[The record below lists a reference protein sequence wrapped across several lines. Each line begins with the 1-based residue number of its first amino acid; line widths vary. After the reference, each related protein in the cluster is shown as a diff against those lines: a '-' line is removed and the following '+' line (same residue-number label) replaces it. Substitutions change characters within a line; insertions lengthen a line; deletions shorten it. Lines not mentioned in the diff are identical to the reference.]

1 MQMHHHKASKEH
13 VHGTDSHAEHDHPTG
28 HMHHMQAFKQ
38 RFIVSL
44 IVTIPILMLSSTIQ
58 EWFGF
63 AVTLPYQHYIVLLLS
78 TFVYLYGGWP
88 FLRMMG
94 DEIRSLKPGM
104 MTLISMAI
112 SVAYFY
118 SASTLFF
125 HQGKAFFWELA
136 TLIDIM
142 LIGHYIEAKSLL
154 SASSALSELVKLMP
168 QEAVRIRPDGSQEE
182 VTIEALQVDDL
193 ILIRPGEKIPADGI
207 VKEGESMADE
217 AFLTGESKPV
227 YKKRGE
233 KVYMG
238 STNLDGALKVEISK
252 EGKESYLSQ
261 MLSLVQEASRSKSHT
276 QDLANRAA
284 GWLFYLSVSVAAVT
298 FAVWS
303 MLTSAGDSIQKSIT
317 VLIIA
322 CPHALGLAVPLV
334 TAISTSLGAK
344 KGILIRH
351 REAFEKLRD
360 VDVICFDKTGTLTEG
375 KLSVTEIYALEDEEK
390 MLQYALSLEQNSE
403 HALAKAII
411 DYTQERQIGPIPITK
426 FEAYPGIGAKATI
439 EGQTVMIGGMQLLEK
454 ESLDIPQAMHRYE
467 SEEASKVWLAADGKI
482 MGLFL
487 LEDSIRKD
495 ASEAITMLDGM
506 GVKSYM
512 LTGDNVLVA
521 AEVAKQTGITHY
533 EANLLPDEKLQKIG
547 QLKKEGK
554 IVAMVGD
561 GINDAPALLEA
572 DIGIAIGAGTDI
584 AIESA
589 DIILTKNELL
599 RVTDAIR
606 LSKATYR
613 KMVQNL
619 WWASGYNLIAIP
631 LAAGVL
637 TPWGIMIKPALGA
650 VLMSLSTV
658 IVAFNARLLKDR
670 PSP

>member
-1 MQMHHHKASKEH
+1 MPMHQHTVSQNHSRH
-13 VHGTDSHAEHDHPTG
+13 TDTHTAHDHTSG
-28 HMHHMQAFKQ
+28 HGHHMHDFKQ

-44 IVTIPILMLSSTIQ
+44 IVTIPILLLSSMIQ

-63 AVTLPYQHYIVLLLS
+63 VITLPYQNTIVLLLS
-78 TFVYLYGGWP
+78 SFIYLYGGWP
-88 FLRMMG
+88 FLSMMR
-94 DEIRSLKPGM
+94 EEVRSLKPGM

-112 SVAYFY
+112 TVAYFY
-118 SASTLFF
+118 SASTLLF

-168 QEAVRIRPDGSQEE
+168 QQALRIRPDGSREE
-182 VTIEALQVDDL
+182 VAVEALQVDDL

-227 YKKRGE
+227 NKKTGSS
-233 KVYMG
+233 VFMG

-261 MLSLVQEASRSKSHT
+261 MLSLVQEASRSRSHT

-303 MLTSAGDSIQKSIT
+303 MLTSPGDSVQKAIT

-334 TAISTSLGAK
+334 TAISTSLGAQ
-344 KGILIRH
+344 KGILIRR

-403 HALAKAII
+403 HSLAKAII
-411 DYTQERQIGPIPITK
+411 DYAKERRIKPLPIEE
-426 FEAYPGIGAKATI
+426 FEAYPGIGAKAKIGGKTM
-439 EGQTVMIGGMQLLEK
+439 MIGGMQLLEK
-454 ESLDIPQAMHRYE
+454 ESLDIPEAMHSYE
-467 SEEASKVWLAADGKI
+467 NKEASKVWLAADGRI
-482 MGLFL
+482 LGLFL
-487 LEDSIRKD
+487 LEDSIRKH
-495 ASEAITMLDGM
+495 AKQAIDMLESM
-506 GVKSYM
+506 GIKSYM
-512 LTGDNVLVA
+512 LTGDNTLVA
-521 AEVAKQTGITHY
+521 AEVAKQTGIAHY
-533 EANLLPDEKLQKIG
+533 EANLLPDEKLQKID

-589 DIILTKNELL
+589 DIILT
-599 RVTDAIR
+599 T
-606 LSKATYR
+606 S
-613 KMVQNL
+613 
-619 WWASGYNLIAIP
+619 
-631 LAAGVL
+631 
-637 TPWGIMIKPALGA
+637 
-650 VLMSLSTV
+650 
-658 IVAFNARLLKDR
+658 
-670 PSP
+670 

>member
-1 MQMHHHKASKEH
+1 MHQHTVSQNHSRH
-13 VHGTDSHAEHDHPTG
+13 TDTHTTHGHTSGHSH
-28 HMHHMQAFKQ
+28 HMHDFKK

-44 IVTIPILMLSSTIQ
+44 IVTIPILLLSSMIQ

-63 AVTLPYQHYIVLLLS
+63 VITLPYQNTIVLLLS
-78 TFVYLYGGWP
+78 SFVYLYGGWP
-88 FLRMMG
+88 FLTMMTE
-94 DEIRSLKPGM
+94 EIKSLKPGM

-112 SVAYFY
+112 TVAYFY

-168 QEAVRIRPDGSQEE
+168 QQAVRIRPDGSQEE
-182 VTIEALQVDDL
+182 VTIEALQVNDL

-227 YKKRGE
+227 HKKTGSS
-233 KVYMG
+233 VFMG

-261 MLSLVQEASRSKSHT
+261 MLTLVQEASRSRSHT

-303 MLTSAGDSIQKSIT
+303 MLTSAGDSVQKAIT

-360 VDVICFDKTGTLTEG
+360 VDVICFDKTGTLTDG
-375 KLSVTEIYALEDEEK
+375 KLSVTEVYALEDEEK

-403 HALAKAII
+403 HSLAKAII
-411 DYTQERQIGPIPITK
+411 DHAQERRIEPIPVK
-426 FEAYPGIGAKATI
+426 AFEAYPGIGAKAKI
-439 EGQTVMIGGMQLLEK
+439 GGKTVMIGGMQLLEK
-454 ESLDIPQAMHRYE
+454 ESLDIPEPMHKYE
-467 SEEASKVWLAADGKI
+467 TKEASKVWLAVDGKI
-482 MGLFL
+482 LGL
-487 LEDSIRKD
+487 
-495 ASEAITMLDGM
+495 
-506 GVKSYM
+506 
-512 LTGDNVLVA
+512 
-521 AEVAKQTGITHY
+521 
-533 EANLLPDEKLQKIG
+533 
-547 QLKKEGK
+547 
-554 IVAMVGD
+554 
-561 GINDAPALLEA
+561 
-572 DIGIAIGAGTDI
+572 
-584 AIESA
+584 
-589 DIILTKNELL
+589 
-599 RVTDAIR
+599 
-606 LSKATYR
+606 
-613 KMVQNL
+613 
-619 WWASGYNLIAIP
+619 
-631 LAAGVL
+631 
-637 TPWGIMIKPALGA
+637 
-650 VLMSLSTV
+650 
-658 IVAFNARLLKDR
+658 
-670 PSP
+670 

>member
-1 MQMHHHKASKEH
+1 MH
-13 VHGTDSHAEHDHPTG
+13 D
-28 HMHHMQAFKQ
+28 FKQ

-44 IVTIPILMLSSTIQ
+44 IVTIPILLLSSMIQ

-63 AVTLPYQHYIVLLLS
+63 VITLPYQNTIVLLLS
-78 TFVYLYGGWP
+78 SFIYLYGGWP
-88 FLRMMG
+88 FLSMMR
-94 DEIRSLKPGM
+94 EEVRSLKPGM

-112 SVAYFY
+112 TVAYFY
-118 SASTLFF
+118 SASTLLF

-168 QEAVRIRPDGSQEE
+168 QQALRIRPDGSREE
-182 VTIEALQVDDL
+182 VAVEALQVDDL

-227 YKKRGE
+227 NKKTGSS
-233 KVYMG
+233 VFMG

-261 MLSLVQEASRSKSHT
+261 MLSLVQEASRSRSHT

-303 MLTSAGDSIQKSIT
+303 MLTSPGDSVQKAIT

-334 TAISTSLGAK
+334 TAISTSLGAQ
-344 KGILIRH
+344 KGILIRR

-403 HALAKAII
+403 HSLAKAII
-411 DYTQERQIGPIPITK
+411 DYAKERRIKPLPIEE
-426 FEAYPGIGAKATI
+426 FEAYPGIGAKAKIGGKTM
-439 EGQTVMIGGMQLLEK
+439 MIGGMQLLEK
-454 ESLDIPQAMHRYE
+454 ESLDIPEAMHSYE
-467 SEEASKVWLAADGKI
+467 NKEASKVWLAADGRI
-482 MGLFL
+482 LGLFL
-487 LEDSIRKD
+487 LEDSIRKH
-495 ASEAITMLDGM
+495 AKQAIDMLESM
-506 GVKSYM
+506 GIKSYM
-512 LTGDNVLVA
+512 LTGDNTLVA
-521 AEVAKQTGITHY
+521 AEVAKQTGIAHY
-533 EANLLPDEKLQKIG
+533 EANLLPDEKLQKID

-589 DIILTKNELL
+589 DIILTTSELL

-606 LSKATYR
+606 LSKTTYR

-619 WWASGYNLIAIP
+619 WWASGYNLLAIP

-658 IVAFNARLLKDR
+658 IVAFNAQLLKDR
-670 PSP
+670 PYR

>member
-1 MQMHHHKASKEH
+1 MH
-13 VHGTDSHAEHDHPTG
+13 D
-28 HMHHMQAFKQ
+28 FKQ

-44 IVTIPILMLSSTIQ
+44 IVTIPILLLSSMIQ

-63 AVTLPYQHYIVLLLS
+63 VITLPYQNTIVLLLS
-78 TFVYLYGGWP
+78 SFIYLYGGWP
-88 FLRMMG
+88 FLSMMR
-94 DEIRSLKPGM
+94 EEVRSLKPGM

-112 SVAYFY
+112 TVAYFY
-118 SASTLFF
+118 SASTLLF

-168 QEAVRIRPDGSQEE
+168 QQALRIRPDGSREE
-182 VTIEALQVDDL
+182 VAVEALQVDDL

-227 YKKRGE
+227 NKKTGSS
-233 KVYMG
+233 VFMG

-261 MLSLVQEASRSKSHT
+261 MLSLVQEASRSRSHT

-303 MLTSAGDSIQKSIT
+303 MLTSPGDSVQKAIT

-334 TAISTSLGAK
+334 TAISTSLGAQ
-344 KGILIRH
+344 KGILIRR

-403 HALAKAII
+403 HSLAKAII
-411 DYTQERQIGPIPITK
+411 DYAKERRIKPLPIEE
-426 FEAYPGIGAKATI
+426 FEAYPGIGAKAKIGGKTM
-439 EGQTVMIGGMQLLEK
+439 MIGGMQLLEK
-454 ESLDIPQAMHRYE
+454 ESLDIPEAMHSYE
-467 SEEASKVWLAADGKI
+467 NKEASKVWLAADGRI
-482 MGLFL
+482 LGLFL
-487 LEDSIRKD
+487 LEDSIRKH
-495 ASEAITMLDGM
+495 AKQAIDMLESM
-506 GVKSYM
+506 GIKSYM
-512 LTGDNVLVA
+512 LTGDNTLVA
-521 AEVAKQTGITHY
+521 AEVAKQTGIAHY
-533 EANLLPDEKLQKIG
+533 EANLLPDEKLQKID

-589 DIILTKNELL
+589 DIILT
-599 RVTDAIR
+599 T
-606 LSKATYR
+606 S
-613 KMVQNL
+613 
-619 WWASGYNLIAIP
+619 
-631 LAAGVL
+631 
-637 TPWGIMIKPALGA
+637 
-650 VLMSLSTV
+650 
-658 IVAFNARLLKDR
+658 
-670 PSP
+670 

>member
-1 MQMHHHKASKEH
+1 MH
-13 VHGTDSHAEHDHPTG
+13 D
-28 HMHHMQAFKQ
+28 FKQ

-44 IVTIPILMLSSTIQ
+44 IVTIPILLLSSMIQ

-63 AVTLPYQHYIVLLLS
+63 VITLPYQNTIVLLLS
-78 TFVYLYGGWP
+78 SFIYLYGGWP
-88 FLRMMG
+88 FLSMMR
-94 DEIRSLKPGM
+94 EEVRSLKPGM

-112 SVAYFY
+112 TVAYFY
-118 SASTLFF
+118 SASTLLF

-168 QEAVRIRPDGSQEE
+168 QQALRIRPDGSREE
-182 VTIEALQVDDL
+182 VAVEALQVNDL

-227 YKKRGE
+227 NKKTGSS
-233 KVYMG
+233 VFMG

-261 MLSLVQEASRSKSHT
+261 MLSLVQEASRSRSHT

-303 MLTSAGDSIQKSIT
+303 MLTSPGDSVQKAIT

-334 TAISTSLGAK
+334 TAISTSLGAQ
-344 KGILIRH
+344 KGILIRR

-403 HALAKAII
+403 HSLAKAII
-411 DYTQERQIGPIPITK
+411 DYAKERRIKPLPIEE
-426 FEAYPGIGAKATI
+426 FEAYPGIGAKAKIGGKTM
-439 EGQTVMIGGMQLLEK
+439 MIGGMQLLEK
-454 ESLDIPQAMHRYE
+454 ESLDIPEAMHSYE
-467 SEEASKVWLAADGKI
+467 NKEASKVWLAADGRI
-482 MGLFL
+482 LGLFL
-487 LEDSIRKD
+487 LEDSIRKH
-495 ASEAITMLDGM
+495 AKQAIDMLESM
-506 GVKSYM
+506 GIKSYM
-512 LTGDNVLVA
+512 LTGDNTLVA
-521 AEVAKQTGITHY
+521 AEVAKQTGIAHY
-533 EANLLPDEKLQKIG
+533 EANLLPDEKLQKID

-589 DIILTKNELL
+589 DIILTTSELL

-606 LSKATYR
+606 LSKTTYR

-619 WWASGYNLIAIP
+619 WWASGYNLLAIP

-658 IVAFNARLLKDR
+658 IVAFNAQLLKDR
-670 PSP
+670 PYR